1 MVIGN
6 SCMQDKIKTKD
17 IGKKTHIAFSIDNE
31 LFDKIEL
38 DAKKKKFSLDST
50 INNILSNYVQFDKEI
65 KERNLQVIPKKAFQY
80 YINKID
86 VIEHAS
92 FIEPLL
98 LEIIQVYFQQRES
111 PITLQNIVQFLET
124 VIVNTGAIDTAN
136 HYVNSDGYLIIIIKH
151 SYNLKWSKTCC
162 LVFKNLFKHILNYH
176 VHYEAMTNSL
186 LLKILEKDNFDN

>member
-6 SCMQDKIKTKD
+6 SYMQEKTKTKD
-17 IGKKTHIAFSIDNE
+17 NGKKTHSTFSIDNE
-31 LFDKIEL
+31 LLDKIEL
-38 DAKKKKFSLDST
+38 HAKKKKFSLDST
-50 INNILSNYVQFDKEI
+50 INNILSNYIHFYKEI
-65 KERNLQVIPKKAFQY
+65 EERNLQIIPKKAFQY

-86 VIEHAS
+86 VVEHAS

-98 LEIIQVYFQQRES
+98 LEIIQIYFQES
-111 PITLQNIVQFLET
+111 ERPITLQNIVQFLET
-124 VIVNTGAIDTAN
+124 VVVNTGAIDTAN

-176 VHYEAMTNSL
+176 VHYEAMANSL
-186 LLKILEKDNFDN
+186 LLKILEKHNFDN